1 MVQLV
6 LQLLVVVVGVVVLVD
21 VVGGPRRVQ
30 AAGEAGGPD
39 VHHALL
45 PVSLR
50 SLRSLRRG
58 RHVPA
63 GGEGDEGQ
71 RGGQGQETPAL
82 A

>member
-1 MVQLV
+1 MVQLI

-30 AAGEAGGPD
+30 AAGEGGGPD

-50 SLRSLRRG
+50 SLRRG
-58 RHVPA
+58 RHVPAA
-63 GGEGDEGQ
+63 GGEGDEGKAG
-71 RGGQGQETPAL
+71 RQGQETPTL
-82 A
+82 T

>member
-30 AAGEAGGPD
+30 AAGECGGAD
-39 VHHALL
+39 VHHTLL

-71 RGGQGQETPAL
+71 RGGQGQETPTL
-82 A
+82 T

>member
-21 VVGGPRRVQ
+21 VVGGPRRVR
-30 AAGEAGGPD
+30 AAGESGGPD

-45 PVSLR
+45 PV

-71 RGGQGQETPAL
+71 RGCQGQETPTL
-82 A
+82 T

>member
-21 VVGGPRRVQ
+21 VVGGPRRVR
-30 AAGEAGGPD
+30 AAGEGGGPD

-45 PVSLR
+45 PV

-63 GGEGDEGQ
+63 GGEGDEGKAG
-71 RGGQGQETPAL
+71 RQGQETPTL
-82 A
+82 T